1 MNKLS
6 YLIEPVKTSDG
17 YSDIEYTGYFY
28 VVDGKKLVFEG
39 DFNPL
44 RAFEVLE
51 DELDWVDNKNE
62 MVILCSCYCGYWE
75 CDSYVARVL
84 EQDDII
90 KWEIHRVRSEI
101 NEPET
106 YTFDKTQYESVM
118 NEIRAKTREE
128 EKERLDKKNKNNN
141 L

>member
-6 YLIEPVKTSDG
+6 FIIEPVKTRIT
-17 YSDIEYTGYFY
+17 YYTAEYNGFFY

-39 DFNPL
+39 HNPL
-44 RAFEVLE
+44 NNYEVLE
-51 DELDWVDNKNE
+51 DELDWVDEKND
-62 MVILCSCYCGYWE
+62 MVVLCSCTCGQWE

-84 EQDDII
+84 EQGDII

-118 NEIRAKTREE
+118 KEIRAKAQEE
-128 EKERLDKKNKNNN
+128 ENQFKWK
-141 L
+141 

>member
-17 YSDIEYTGYFY
+17 YENIEYTGYFY
-28 VVDGKKLVFEG
+28 VVDGKNLVFEG
-39 DFNPL
+39 GYNPL

-51 DELDWVDNKNE
+51 NELDWIDEKNK
-62 MVILCSCYCGYWE
+62 MIILCACHCGYWE

-84 EQDDII
+84 EQDDIV

-106 YTFDKTQYESVM
+106 YTFDKNEYEAVM
-118 NEIRAKTREE
+118 QEIREKAKAEVLQ
-128 EKERLDKKNKNNN
+128 KQKSSCKN
-141 L
+141 

>member
-6 YLIEPVKTSDG
+6 YLIEPVKTSVG
-17 YSDIEYTGYFY
+17 HSDIEYTGYFY

-39 DFNPL
+39 GYNPI

-90 KWEIHRVRSEI
+90 KWEIHRVHSEI

-106 YTFDKTQYESVM
+106 YTFDKKEYELVM
-118 NEIRAKTREE
+118 KEIKAKAKTEE
-128 EKERLDKKNKNNN
+128 NTKKID

>member
-17 YSDIEYTGYFY
+17 HSDIEYTGYFY

-39 DFNPL
+39 DYNPL

-51 DELDWVDNKNE
+51 DELDWVNNKNK
-62 MVILCSCYCGYWE
+62 MVILCSCQCGYWE

-90 KWEIHRVRSEI
+90 KWEIHRVHSEI
-101 NEPET
+101 NEPKT
-106 YTFDKTQYESVM
+106 YTFDKKEYELVM
-118 NEIRAKTREE
+118 KEIKAKAETE
-128 EKERLDKKNKNNN
+128 DFGKK
-141 L
+141 

>member
-17 YSDIEYTGYFY
+17 YEKIAYTGYFY
-28 VVDGKKLVFEG
+28 VVDGKKLVFDG
-39 DFNPL
+39 GFNPL

-51 DELDWVDNKNE
+51 DELDWVDEKNK
-62 MVILCSCYCGYWE
+62 MVILCSCQCGYWE

-90 KWEIHRVRSEI
+90 KWEIHRIRSEI

-106 YTFDKTQYESVM
+106 YTFDKKDYELVM
-118 NEIRAKTREE
+118 NEIRLKAA
-128 EKERLDKKNKNNN
+128 EKEKYLLKKE
-141 L
+141 